1 MHPSSDQVMTI
12 WVSKLS
18 IRLHVITPFFKQVV
32 NDSTLLLTISLP
44 RKINTAKQPT
54 IFYEPT
60 LSVPMPS
67 KGSTTASPPTP
78 ASTPRSSSESSIE
91 RLKAILQTAKKPS
104 PTDAK
109 PSPKS
114 KAVTMEARAVSLPA
128 TTRRKGDAFL

>member
-1 MHPSSDQVMTI
+1 
-12 WVSKLS
+12 
-18 IRLHVITPFFKQVV
+18 
-32 NDSTLLLTISLP
+32 
-44 RKINTAKQPT
+44 
-54 IFYEPT
+54 
-60 LSVPMPS
+60 MPS

-114 KAVTMEARAVSLPA
+114 KAVTMEARAHLYTVFSSLPA